1 MLQHFGSSNWS
12 LTKPLR
18 YQNKAALRNA
28 HIAADGEGSGY
39 EELLNATNVPLIII
53 SEHNSW
59 ATCFLCK
66 IFIAD

>member
-1 MLQHFGSSNWS
+1 MVVSSNWS
-12 LTKPLR
+12 QAKPLR

-28 HIAADGEGSGY
+28 HIAANGEGSGY
-39 EELLNATNVPLIII
+39 EELLNATNVPVPLIII